1 MDGIG
6 NGMEKEL
13 EKERKVSP
21 HPSRRF
27 RIVPRI
33 NQGAAPNE
41 SKNPRKEEKGKTP
54 SQRRSKNEEITPTQE
69 HIQEGK
75 NSIAY

>member
-6 NGMEKEL
+6 NGMKKEL

-54 SQRRSKNEEITPTQE
+54 SQRRSKNEEITPTQK
-69 HIQEGK
+69 HIQEGE